1 MSASA
6 RARYLP
12 RCDQARRAAAQ
23 TISGGLDL
31 DLSLTGWSRS
41 VSEAWKAQWL
51 DGDRRSASHW
61 DWDMIHARYHND
73 VDRLDLAMW
82 VGNRLCG
89 LALTTLS
96 GEAATVRFL
105 EGQPYEDC
113 PLVGYRAVIAI
124 ETAQNYA
131 QLNGRREVRV
141 RPVSP
146 RLEELYRDILG
157 FELATPRGEAA
168 YYKRETP

>member
-1 MSASA
+1 MS
-6 RARYLP
+6 RE
-12 RCDQARRAAAQ
+12 
-23 TISGGLDL
+23 LDL
-31 DLSLTGWSRS
+31 DLSLTSWGRRA
-41 VSEAWKAQWL
+41 SEMWKAQWL

-61 DWDMIHARYHND
+61 NWDVIHARYHND

-82 VGNRLCG
+82 VGSRLCG

-124 ETAQNYA
+124 EVAQNYA
-131 QLNGRREVRV
+131 LLNGRREVRV
-141 RPVSP
+141 HPVSP

-157 FELATPRGEAA
+157 FELATPRCEDA
-168 YYKRETP
+168 YYRREIP